1 GLALRKHIK
10 IEFDDLAYI
19 DHACIDLLSGWQ
31 KQYIAAGGK
40 VEVHWDNLHSK
51 YHKR

>member
-1 GLALRKHIK
+1 VK
-10 IEFDDLAYI
+10 IEFEDLAYI

-31 KQYIAAGGK
+31 KQYIAAGGT